1 MATMHSPDQIRGQR
15 EQIGASIRR
24 VLETVATLD
33 EQEFSAPSGLP
44 GWTRAHVLT
53 HLARA
58 SDARAGLLAAAR
70 EGVVG
75 RQYPSEDAR
84 ARDIEAGARRPGPAV
99 RADLEDAF
107 ARFLTA
113 VDGHPADLWEAE
125 GEWLGGRRQPVHR
138 VVPGLRRE
146 IEYHHVDLGAG
157 YRPADWP
164 EDFTQEELG
173 RVARSMSGRTDAPP
187 VTIVAPHAT
196 MRIGDGT
203 LAAVTGAAP
212 DLLAWMTGR
221 SGGEPL
227 DVTPPGDLPP
237 FPPLG

>member
-1 MATMHSPDQIRGQR
+1 MATHPPDRIRAGR
-15 EQIGASIRR
+15 EQVESSIQR
-24 VLETVATLD
+24 VLRTVAALA
-33 EQEFSAPSGLP
+33 EHEFPAPSGLP

-70 EGVVG
+70 AGVVG
-75 RQYPSEDAR
+75 RQYPSEESR
-84 ARDIEAGARRPGPAV
+84 AGDIEAGARRPGPAV
-99 RADLEDAF
+99 RADLENAF
-107 ARFLTA
+107 GRFLAA
-113 VDGHPADLWEAE
+113 VDSHPADRWEAD
-125 GEWLGGRRQPVHR
+125 GEWLGGRRRPVHR
-138 VVPGLRRE
+138 VLPGLRSE
-146 IEYHHVDLGAG
+146 IEYHHVDLCAG

-164 EDFTQEELG
+164 EDFVTDQLG

-187 VTIVAPHAT
+187 VTIVTPNAT

-212 DLLAWMTGR
+212 DVLAWMTGR
-221 SGGEPL
+221 SGGGPL
-227 DVTPPGDLPP
+227 TITPPGDLPP